1 MSFIDDFTTFLEEY
15 GVIGLAV
22 AFVIG
27 VAVKDLVS
35 ATVDDLIMP
44 VVGLFLPAGD
54 WENAVWTVATMDFRI
69 GHFLAALI
77 DFLIIALLIF
87 VFVRYV
93 IKKTDVSKEGIKNM

>member
-1 MSFIDDFTTFLEEY
+1 MSFIDEFTKFLEEY
-15 GVIGLAV
+15 GVIGLAI

-44 VVGLFLPAGD
+44 IVGVFLPAGN
-54 WENAVWTVATMDFRI
+54 WENAVWTVASIDFRI
-69 GHFLAALI
+69 GHFLAASI

-93 IKKTDVSKEGIKNM
+93 LKKEEVGKIG